1 MSLNLE
7 PKAVFDWFYKLNQ
20 IPRCSGNE
28 KRVSDFLV
36 NFAKERNLEV
46 IQDELYNVIIKKP
59 AYKSK

>member
-28 KRVSDFLV
+28 KRVSGF
-36 NFAKERNLEV
+36 RGNLW
-46 IQDELYNVIIKKP
+46 
-59 AYKSK
+59 